1 MTVSV
6 KASYLVRVLTII
18 AVILILASIGGQ
30 ISKYE
35 FGHDYVKGLVP
46 MFYLDEENNIPTFFT
61 VILMLFISLF
71 LSLIANINYKLGIR
85 HTAKWAILSIGFL
98 YMAFDEGFAIHENLT
113 SPFRGL
119 MGDINLGIFYYA
131 WVVPGIILVLFLGA
145 FFTKFLLQLPVA
157 TRSRFLVAAGIYLA
171 GAIGVELIGGQY
183 AEIHGINNPTY
194 SFIVTI
200 EESLEIIGLILF
212 ISSLINHCSGYC
224 KELRLIFEP

>member
-35 FGHDYVKGLVP
+35 FGHDYLKGLVP

-61 VILMLFISLF
+61 VILMLFISLL

-85 HTAKWAILSIGFL
+85 HTAKWVILSIGFL
-98 YMAFDEGFAIHENLT
+98 CMAFDEGFAIHENLI

>member
-85 HTAKWAILSIGFL
+85 HTAKWVILSIGFL
-98 YMAFDEGFAIHENLT
+98 FMAFDEGFAIHENLT

>member
-46 MFYLDEENNIPTFFT
+46 MFYLNEENNIPTFFT
-61 VILMLFISLF
+61 VVLMLFISLL

-119 MGDINLGIFYYA
+119 MGDTNLGIFYYA